1 MLAEEL
7 AKAKLSA
14 SAADEVGRNL
24 QHAVEAVNKAGDSV
38 AEAVRAQSDLA
49 KSSSEAVK
57 AAGDD
62 SRQSLYNAA
71 EALKDCLNE
80 VKLACGQFQD
90 ATASIAGQTDQA
102 AQQLGER
109 IDRLT
114 SAVTSLE
121 KSVWQIHVMVNP
133 IEERLA
139 DLASSLIAMAAA
151 VTETRQQ
158 ARRDPSE
165 VMAQVRHSLG
175 KRMGIFTFIL
185 ILSAL
190 SLAGIAVIIWQL
202 AVAASLKT

>member
-7 AKAKLSA
+7 AKAKLAA

-24 QHAVEAVNKAGDSV
+24 QHAVEIVNKAGDSV
-38 AEAVRAQSDLA
+38 AEAVRTQSDLA
-49 KSSSEAVK
+49 KGSSDAVK
-57 AAGDD
+57 AAGED
-62 SRQSLYNAA
+62 SRQSLYNAV
-71 EALKDCLNE
+71 EALQECLND

-90 ATASIAGQTDQA
+90 ASASIAGQTDQA

-109 IDRLT
+109 IDRLS

-121 KSVWQIHVMVNP
+121 KSVWQIHGMVEP
-133 IEERLA
+133 IEQKLA
-139 DLASSLIAMAAA
+139 DLASSLIATAAA
-151 VTETRQQ
+151 VTEVRQQ
-158 ARRDPSE
+158 ARRDPGE

-185 ILSAL
+185 ILSVL

-202 AVAASLKT
+202 AVAASLKM